1 MEFAHDDV
9 KYISTLLPN
18 VRSNKEVTRFFL
30 DLVTMCR
37 ESLQELQNL
46 NYVVKESRALAMSE
60 PIPTGNN
67 YDFIP
72 EKIRKSR
79 FMEFAPHK
87 HIYRESVK
95 IKHRT
100 YNFVVI
106 QFTKAPLDPS
116 LLVKQACAWLLIA
129 SNFAPRQCSKTVDV
143 NLYLTEAKK
152 VLPTKV
158 QEYVDESHANTA
170 FTTSCASHTTINL
183 FRFEEWFKVFIHESF
198 HNLGL
203 DFSNYPELCNI
214 ANVEILRAFRVNSEV
229 RLYETYCEMW
239 AEIMNVVI
247 RNVAK
252 HMKMAPENVVK
263 QIEHDLRMERAFS
276 LFQTIKL
283 LRHFKMKYSD
293 FVNGDVTVK
302 DKYKERT
309 EVFSYFILKSV
320 LMFNY
325 SKFIEWCMRNNRG
338 SLHFQN
344 PETNILKYAREL
356 ILAQYSDPLF
366 LRAIEVVEDAEF
378 SHKKRVHNVHFM
390 YSTMRMS
397 AFG

>member
-30 DLVTMCR
+30 DIVTMCR
-37 ESLQELQNL
+37 KLLQELQNL

-60 PIPTGNN
+60 PIPKGEN

-79 FMEFAPHK
+79 YMEFAPHK
-87 HIYRESVK
+87 HIHRESVK

-106 QFTKAPLDPS
+106 QFTKVPINPS
-116 LLVKQACAWLLIA
+116 LLIKQACAWLLIA
-129 SNFAPRQCSKTVDV
+129 SNFAPLFCSKTVDV

-152 VLPTKV
+152 VLPTKA
-158 QEYVDESHANTA
+158 QEYVDETHANTA

-203 DFSNYPELCNI
+203 DFSNYPELCKT
-214 ANVEILRAFRVNSEV
+214 ANAEILRAFRINSEV

-252 HMKMAPENVVK
+252 HMKMLPENVVK

-283 LRHFKMKYSD
+283 VRHFKMKYSD
-293 FVNGDVTVK
+293 FVNGDVAVK

-325 SKFIEWCMRNNRG
+325 GKFIEWCMINNRG

-390 YSTMRMS
+390 HSTMRMS